1 MKKKNKIVAIILA
14 RKGSKGLKNK
24 NIRLLN
30 SKPLIHYAIDAAK
43 KSKLINKTYVVTDSE
58 KIKEISL
65 KNGAE
70 VPFLRNK
77 KYSQDKS
84 TTEEA
89 LRNFL
94 DELKSKKKYVPD
106 IIVYL
111 QTTDIFRKVKL
122 IDKCIMN
129 LIIDRSIDSSFVV
142 TPSHKNYWFADDNK
156 NLKRLNK
163 GRNKYLPRQKKI
175 PIYREDTGLCLATRN
190 HCITKFDRIG
200 KNIKLVK
207 NDSIIDMIDIHSEYD
222 LWLANQIIKYRKIK
236 PNF

>member
-1 MKKKNKIVAIILA
+1 M
-14 RKGSKGLKNK
+14 
-24 NIRLLN
+24 
-30 SKPLIHYAIDAAK
+30 
-43 KSKLINKTYVVTDSE
+43 
-58 KIKEISL
+58 
-65 KNGAE
+65 
-70 VPFLRNK
+70 
-77 KYSQDKS
+77 
-84 TTEEA
+84 
-89 LRNFL
+89 RNFL

-200 KNIKLVK
+200 KKIKLVK

>member
-30 SKPLIHYAIDAAK
+30 SKPLIHYAIEAAK
-43 KSKLINKTYVVTDSE
+43 KSKLINKTYVVTDCE
-58 KIKEISL
+58 KIKKISIE
-65 KNGAE
+65 NGAE

-94 DELKSKKKYVPD
+94 DELKSRKKYVPD

-111 QTTDIFRKVKL
+111 QTTDIFRRINL

-129 LIIDRSIDSSFVV
+129 LITDKSIDSSFVV
-142 TPSHKNYWFADDNK
+142 TPSHKNYWFVDDDK

-163 GRNKYLPRQKKI
+163 GKNKYLPRQKKV
-175 PIYREDTGLCLATRN
+175 PIYREDTGLCLATKN
-190 HCITKFDRIG
+190 KCITNTKRIG
-200 KNIKLVK
+200 KNVK
-207 NDSIIDMIDIHSEYD
+207 IVLNTSKIDMIDIHTKND
-222 LWLANQIIKYRKIK
+222 LNLANLIIKKFKLK

>member
-30 SKPLIHYAIDAAK
+30 SKPLIHYAIEAAK

-200 KNIKLVK
+200 KKIKLVK